1 MHNINVC
8 SDLLIELLTVLTQY
22 SVSVREMKRIL
33 NMLELTA
40 DGKWQRHSGKLL
52 KVMRSMP
59 RKDGPDVFFSF
70 GGTGVCA
77 CVFT

>member
-1 MHNINVC
+1 
-8 SDLLIELLTVLTQY
+8 
-22 SVSVREMKRIL
+22 MKRIL